1 MTQPTPSFKG
11 RPAAAGAASPRQT
24 LSYLQSLLEARGLR
38 PNSKL
43 GQCFLIDLNLME
55 LLLKSAEIST
65 ADLILE
71 VGSGTGSMTVKL
83 GEQAGAVLGIE
94 IDPGMAALARDF
106 TAHLPNVRILQID
119 ALKSKHRLHPELIA
133 TLEDGW
139 RRGSFQRM
147 KLVANLPYVIAT
159 PLIANL
165 LLTDLP
171 IERMV
176 VTVQWELAERLAA
189 RPSTPDYGSLA
200 VFVQSLAEVTILR
213 QLPPSVFWPRPKVSS
228 GIVLIQP
235 SAAKRQQVG
244 DRAAWHEFLHH
255 LYLHRRKNLRGAL
268 LPHPWVAD
276 RWSKP
281 ELDQIL
287 VQHGFDPQTRAEA
300 LTVEQHLQLCRVLT
314 PIVD

>member
-1 MTQPTPSFKG
+1 MTTPAIPIGK
-11 RPAAAGAASPRQT
+11 PAKSPRQT

-43 GQCFLIDLNLME
+43 GQCFLVDLNLMD
-55 LLLKSAEIST
+55 LLVKSAELT
-65 ADLILE
+65 LQDLVLE
-71 VGSGTGSMTVKL
+71 VGCGTGSLTARL

-106 TAHLPNVRILQID
+106 TAHLANVRLLQID
-119 ALKSKHRLHPELIA
+119 ALKRKNQLHPDLLQN
-133 TLEDGW
+133 LEEGMHK
-139 RRGSFQRM
+139 GSFRQI

-176 VTVQWELAERLAA
+176 ITVQWELAERLAA
-189 RPSTPDYGSLA
+189 NPSTPDYGSLA
-200 VFVQSLAEVTILR
+200 VFVQSLADVTILR
-213 QLPPSVFWPRPKVSS
+213 QLAPSVFWPRPKVSS
-228 GIVLIQP
+228 GIVLVRP
-235 SAAKRQQVG
+235 NAEKRKQLG
-244 DRAAWHEFLHH
+244 DRFAFHEFLHH

-276 RWSKP
+276 RWNKQ
-281 ELDQIL
+281 ELDQRL
-287 VQHGFDPQTRAEA
+287 LQHDFNPQTRAEA
-300 LTVEQHLQLCRVLT
+300 LTVEQHQKLCRALL
-314 PIVD
+314 PPQA